1 MTYVTA
7 LGPITGLIGHFVPSC
22 HLPSATSLQ
31 QSRAEGAISA
41 YVHVHRAGEILRCS
55 ITNQHQ
61 CPAITLSRVQHLDV
75 EVRPLNQLT
84 FGLLLGS
91 LGCFFLKYIL

>member
-1 MTYVTA
+1 MTYFTA
-7 LGPITGLIGHFVPSC
+7 LDPLTGLTGHFVPSC
-22 HLPSATSLQ
+22 HSLSAASLQ
-31 QSRAEGAISA
+31 QSRAEEAINV
-41 YVHVHRAGEILRCS
+41 YVHVHRAGRILCCS

-61 CPAITLSRVQHLDV
+61 CPAITLSHVQHLDV

-84 FGLLLGS
+84 FGLLLGV